1 MGNKARVSRQHY
13 TTAGYRPPPN
23 ESPCPGTPNLQRD
36 RASPSRRPSS
46 CGIHCFPGTDGGPW
60 RVRPHL
66 LKSRNQPFDF
76 NGRFCQASGSL
87 KRLRCA
93 GVSTFGSSKA
103 AANAARSPR
112 YQPSSSWQTRRT
124 IVSGRPPWAHNACKL
139 RFTATQ
145 SAPSLSRR
153 TTKWSP
159 GMRQAASFRAM
170 LRSRSLLPSCGM
182 HKTADHPP
190 IPGIDAA
197 ANHPARPALKVLQA
211 RRQYDPASAHVLVES
226 LEQPLLPQIA
236 GQISRL
242 EQRSQVFGIAGPRNG
257 GEPLVLA
264 QAIDLVERQRVE
276 EIRRMSRYEDLPA
289 TLGIVAEFLGQFGKQ
304 FRVEL
309 ILGSSTASNG

>member
-1 MGNKARVSRQHY
+1 MECGRPDSKATRSACPAQQVRLPDHVGQRARTQALGQGHVRPMGRIGREEIVAHWQQMGNKARVSRQHY

-60 RVRPHL
+60 RAPHL

-124 IVSGRPPWAHNACKL
+124 IVSGRPPWAHNAY
-139 RFTATQ
+139 
-145 SAPSLSRR
+145 
-153 TTKWSP
+153 
-159 GMRQAASFRAM
+159 
-170 LRSRSLLPSCGM
+170 SC
-182 HKTADHPP
+182 
-190 IPGIDAA
+190 
-197 ANHPARPALKVLQA
+197 V
-211 RRQYDPASAHVLVES
+211 
-226 LEQPLLPQIA
+226 
-236 GQISRL
+236 SRL
-242 EQRSQVFGIAGPRNG
+242 RNRRRRCPAGRQNGPRNAPG
-257 GEPLVLA
+257 SQLSRNAPIQVALA
-264 QAIDLVERQRVE
+264 F
-276 EIRRMSRYEDLPA
+276 MRYA
-289 TLGIVAEFLGQFGKQ
+289 
-304 FRVEL
+304 
-309 ILGSSTASNG
+309 

>member
-1 MGNKARVSRQHY
+1 MNWASKPSAIRRASVVLPTPGGPQKIMECGRPDSKATRSGLSGPSRCDCPTTSASVRGRRRSAGHVRPMGRIGREEIVAHWQQMGNKARVSRQHY

-103 AANAARSPR
+103 AANG
-112 YQPSSSWQTRRT
+112 Q
-124 IVSGRPPWAHNACKL
+124 VSQIHPQAPGKPG
-139 RFTATQ
+139 
-145 SAPSLSRR
+145 APSFQADHLGRITLASCVSRLR
-153 TTKWSP
+153 NRRRRCP
-159 GMRQAASFRAM
+159 AGRQNGPRMRQAASFRAM

-190 IPGIDAA
+190 IP
-197 ANHPARPALKVLQA
+197 
-211 RRQYDPASAHVLVES
+211 E
-226 LEQPLLPQIA
+226 
-236 GQISRL
+236 
-242 EQRSQVFGIAGPRNG
+242 
-257 GEPLVLA
+257 
-264 QAIDLVERQRVE
+264 
-276 EIRRMSRYEDLPA
+276 
-289 TLGIVAEFLGQFGKQ
+289 
-304 FRVEL
+304 
-309 ILGSSTASNG
+309 

>member
-1 MGNKARVSRQHY
+1 MNWASKPSAIRRASVVLPTPGGPRRSWSAAGPIRRPRAAACPAQQVRLPDHVGQRARTQALGQGHVRPMGRIGREEIVAHWQQMGNKARVSRQHY

-159 GMRQAASFRAM
+159 ECARQPAFAQCSDPG
-170 LRSRSLLPSCGM
+170 RSCLHAVCIKLLTIHPS
-182 HKTADHPP
+182 
-190 IPGIDAA
+190 
-197 ANHPARPALKVLQA
+197 R
-211 RRQYDPASAHVLVES
+211 E
-226 LEQPLLPQIA
+226 
-236 GQISRL
+236 
-242 EQRSQVFGIAGPRNG
+242 
-257 GEPLVLA
+257 
-264 QAIDLVERQRVE
+264 
-276 EIRRMSRYEDLPA
+276 
-289 TLGIVAEFLGQFGKQ
+289 
-304 FRVEL
+304 
-309 ILGSSTASNG
+309 